1 MHKKILSAVSF
12 FVFIL
17 CFAALSRADGP
28 KIIFDLKK
36 LPFPDVPFPNDAF
49 TQVDET
55 SPTGMRILIP
65 PQGITKSETRL
76 RQQLLTLDGFSTY
89 GPIVVSF
96 DKPLDLMNIR
106 KRHNL
111 AERAD
116 NPFRDNA
123 VFVINIQKGSKN
135 YGKAVP
141 LDLGDGNFPV
151 VLENTEH
158 FLNDTRGDSSNMV
171 FETVD
176 EEALGK
182 DTNFDGRISKPN
194 LMPRNG
200 DPYKDLVTFYDMNTN
215 TLIIRVLY
223 PLEERSQY
231 AVVLTKRL
239 VGENGEP
246 VASPDGL
253 PYQEAQKD
261 GMEKFLNSGILKNV
275 GIAKNDVAFAW
286 SFTTQSV
293 TADLVAIRS
302 GLYGYGP
309 FKKLAQDFPVDGSEF
324 TLDPMKEE
332 GQKNKYLFD
341 GSKLALFMKVGAS
354 LIGLPISGETVS
366 KFTKAFEKIDYV
378 ISGTYTTPYFLEN
391 DSGINHYSE
400 EVFHVNTK
408 TGAYKAHKAQVDFIL
423 CVPKATPQHKPPF
436 PVTFIGHGYTMNRLM
451 TLAVCGIMAE
461 EGFAAFGIDAA
472 GHGTGDMKRDIE
484 KFLQDKNA
492 SGMIKNMG
500 LEPVLKALSHGRDRD
515 LNGDGI
521 PDSGADYWTAY
532 VFHSRDMARQTMI
545 DHMQIVRIMRSFD
558 GKHTWNLDSVGMGK
572 LAGDFNGDGV
582 VDIGGPEQYYSAMGI
597 SLGGIHTAILPAIEP
612 AIKVSV
618 PIVGGGGLVDLGIRS
633 LQGGVP
639 QGVTL
644 RLMGPL
650 LVDVP
655 DDKGD
660 EWLAFQVTDI
670 NTDTK
675 ITVAKIKDMKEGDWL
690 TLKNEN
696 NGVERF
702 AVADAQKKFR
712 IGIPCD
718 AGDKLTLT
726 LYDGDRKN
734 GKVKQTFTTFEVDAK
749 YQSQNYKAG
758 DALVSPVDG
767 FGMIRN
773 TPEYREFMVVAQM
786 VLDPADPINYAPHYF
801 LDPLDIKPEGKVM
814 HNVLVMPTVGDMNVP
829 VNTGIAIARAAG
841 ILPMTW
847 NEAVKKDYFYGPSKT
862 AWNDAK
868 NYDAWLKNKMTW
880 QEMNAQYKK
889 DGKTTPNQILL
900 DNYVIEGLEK
910 MKRFSE
916 KPDDGVAC
924 VNDSNCRFGGTCK
937 DGLCYIKILSDPDDL
952 AEGKTGFNNPR
963 ITPPLRITLKTKSGI
978 SALRIPY
985 GHPSGSHF
993 FNPFGPAEYY
1003 GVKSTFDLGTY
1014 MINEMKHYF
1023 MTGGKELYDDPC
1035 LEKSACK

>member
-1 MHKKILSAVSF
+1 MVKKIISIISF
-12 FVFIL
+12 FVL
-17 CFAALSRADGP
+17 LMCFTALSHAEGP
-28 KIIFDLKK
+28 KIIFNLKK
-36 LPFPDVPFPNDAF
+36 LPFPDVPFPNDVF
-49 TQVDET
+49 TQIDET
-55 SPTGMRILIP
+55 SPTGLRILIP
-65 PQGITKSETRL
+65 PQGITKSETQL
-76 RQQLLTLDGFSTY
+76 RKNLLNLDGFSTY

-96 DKPLDLMNIR
+96 DKPLDLQNIR

-141 LDLGDGNFPV
+141 LDLGDGNFPF
-151 VLENTEH
+151 VLENPEH
-158 FLNDTRGDSSNMV
+158 FLNDTRADSSNLV

-176 EEALGK
+176 EEALGR
-182 DTNFDGRISKPN
+182 DTNFDGRIFKPN

-200 DPYKDLVTFYDMNTN
+200 DQYKDLITFYDLNTN
-215 TLIIRVLY
+215 TLILRVLL

-231 AVVLTKRL
+231 AVLLTKRL
-239 VGENGEP
+239 TGENGET
-246 VASPDGL
+246 VLSPDGMQ
-253 PYQEAQKD
+253 YQEAQKD
-261 GMEKFLNSGILKNV
+261 EMGKFFKSSILKNY
-275 GIAKNDVAFAW
+275 GLTKEDVVFAW

-309 FKKLAQDFPVDGSEF
+309 FKNLVKDFPVTGSEF

-332 GQKNKYLFD
+332 GQKNKYLFE
-341 GSKLALFMKVGAS
+341 GSKLSLFMKVAAS
-354 LIGLPISGETVS
+354 LIGLPISGDTVS

-391 DSGINHYSE
+391 DSGIDHYSE

-408 TGAYKAHKAQVDFIL
+408 TGAYKAHKDEVDFIL
-423 CVPKATPQHKPPF
+423 CVPKSTPAHKPPF

-472 GHGTGDMKRDIE
+472 GHGTGDMKRDID
-484 KFLQDKNA
+484 KFLQDKNMA
-492 SGMIKNMG
+492 GMVKSMG

-532 VFHSRDMARQTMI
+532 VFHARDMVRQTMI
-545 DHMQIVRIMRSFD
+545 DHIQIVRVMRSFD
-558 GKHTWNLDSVGMGK
+558 GKQPWNLDSIGMGK
-572 LAGDFNGDGV
+572 LAGDFNNDGV
-582 VDIGGPEQYYSAMGI
+582 VDVGGPKQFYSAMGI
-597 SLGGIHTAILPAIEP
+597 SLGGIHTAILPAVEP
-612 AIKVSV
+612 AIKVSI

-650 LVDVP
+650 VVNVP
-655 DDKGD
+655 DENGTQ
-660 EWLAFQVTDI
+660 WLTLQVSDI

-675 ITVAKIKDMKEGDWL
+675 LRVAKINDLKEGDYISV
-690 TLKNEN
+690 KNEN
-696 NGVERF
+696 IGVERYSI
-702 AVADAQKKFR
+702 VNEKKQFR
-712 IGIPCD
+712 VGIPAD
-718 AGDKLTLT
+718 AGDPLTVT
-726 LYDGDRKN
+726 IYDGDKAS
-734 GKVKQTFTTFEVDAK
+734 GKIKQTITLYEADAK
-749 YQSQNYKAG
+749 YQKQTYKPG
-758 DALVSPVDG
+758 DKLVSPLDG
-767 FGMIRN
+767 FGMNRN
-773 TPEYREFMVVAQM
+773 TPEYRDFMIVAQM

-829 VNTGIAIARAAG
+829 VNTGIALARAAG
-841 ILPMTW
+841 LLPMTYD
-847 NEAVKKDYFYGPSKT
+847 EAVKKDYFYGPSKT

-880 QEMNAQYKK
+880 KEMNAQYKK
-889 DGKTTPNQILL
+889 SGKTTPNQILL

-910 MKRFSE
+910 IKRFSE

-924 VNDSNCRFGGTCK
+924 VSDSNCRFGGTCK
-937 DGLCYIKILSDPDDL
+937 DGLCYIPILADPDDL

-963 ITPPLRITLKTKSGI
+963 IIPPLRIIRKTKSGI

-985 GHPSGSHF
+985 GHPAGSHF
-993 FNPFGPAEYY
+993 FNPFGPAEYF

-1014 MINEMKHYF
+1014 MINEMKHYLL
-1023 MTGGKELYDDPC
+1023 TEGKELYDDSC